1 MRLARALPAA
11 SIRVAGGMQ
20 WSKGLGHWVR
30 FKNHGLLPRKGAGHS
45 LLQSTPS
52 VLGAFIITVP
62 LEIKKLRLKRL
73 SNLSKITQLEMT
85 RVWTCPKPV

>member
-1 MRLARALPAA
+1 MAFFPEKELATHFYRAP
-11 SIRVAGGMQ
+11 
-20 WSKGLGHWVR
+20 
-30 FKNHGLLPRKGAGHS
+30 
-45 LLQSTPS
+45 PS